1 MHYSGIFSPCLRFCP
16 SSPVVHRENE
26 RGLLRARERARL
38 RAAEAEAG
46 GRRTPRWKRGRGG
59 RQTIAGAGITGF
71 GVRIFAVFFG
81 QEICGEHAREKSL
94 LEVRF
99 QFIKHEIVRRFA
111 AIHHCTHIDCAF
123 LLPLPIH
130 CQSGPPRQTPPLLL
144 RRVHYV
150 RGIGEEAPDIIV
162 LSAQKGSLVTMRK
175 LLFRTSSFHFESA
188 KMGYHCI
195 FSPSSLYLN

>member
-1 MHYSGIFSPCLRFCP
+1 MRSEYCALFRYLFALPSILSLFPCRP
-16 SSPVVHRENE
+16 QRERERSSPRE
-26 RGLLRARERARL
+26 GTRET
-38 RAAEAEAG
+38 EGGGGGG
-46 GRRTPRWKRGRGG
+46 GRTADTPLEKGKGRGTNH
-59 RQTIAGAGITGF
+59 RWSRITGF

-81 QEICGEHAREKSL
+81 QEICGEHAREKSP

-99 QFIKHEIVRRFA
+99 QFIKHDIVRRFA

-150 RGIGEEAPDIIV
+150 WDRRGGAGHHRIV
-162 LSAQKGSLVTMRK
+162 CT
-175 LLFRTSSFHFESA
+175 
-188 KMGYHCI
+188 
-195 FSPSSLYLN
+195 